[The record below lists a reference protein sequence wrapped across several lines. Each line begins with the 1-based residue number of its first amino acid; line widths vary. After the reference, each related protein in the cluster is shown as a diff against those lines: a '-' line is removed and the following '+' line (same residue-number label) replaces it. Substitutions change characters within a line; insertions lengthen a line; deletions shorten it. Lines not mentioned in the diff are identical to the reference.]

1 MKYNKPFIIAFLALS
16 ILGTPWLI
24 NSFPRTAYYLDNAF
38 NYVDRNIATVFL
50 NKPITISELQN
61 KYNSTPV
68 TKAKIRVLVMPGH
81 EPNYG
86 GAEYRDLKEREMT
99 VELAEYLRA
108 FLSNNPHYEVV
119 VPRDKNGWNPTF
131 QKFFDERWE
140 DIVLFLKNNK
150 NEMIRLVNNGAVTR
164 VYDGV
169 GHNAVPNDV
178 AIRLYGINKWVNE
191 NKIDIAIHI
200 HFNDYPRR
208 YQSQPGKYNGFA
220 IYVPERQYANSTT
233 TLAIAD
239 KVFKRLAKYNAISNL
254 PREDSGVV
262 EEQELIAIGSH
273 NTLDAPSMLI
283 EYGYI
288 YEPQFNDPKIKDATM
303 KDLAFQTYLGLQDFF
318 GGPNDISTAYDT
330 LMLPYKWSGDI
341 TKDKSNKE
349 DVLALQTALIA
360 DGFYPSKGKTKNDC
374 PRTGTFGPC
383 TIEALTNFQKIYD
396 INNEKGKVGQLTKS
410 VLNSRYS
417 LQLK

>member
-1 MKYNKPFIIAFLALS
+1 
-16 ILGTPWLI
+16 
-24 NSFPRTAYYLDNAF
+24 
-38 NYVDRNIATVFL
+38 
-50 NKPITISELQN
+50 
-61 KYNSTPV
+61 
-68 TKAKIRVLVMPGH
+68 
-81 EPNYG
+81 
-86 GAEYRDLKEREMT
+86 MT

-119 VPRDKNGWNPTF
+119 VPRDKNNWNPIF
-131 QKFFDERWE
+131 QKYFDEKWN
-140 DIVLFLKNNK
+140 DIVTFLKNNK
-150 NEMIRLVNNGAVTR
+150 NEMIRLVNNGVVTR
-164 VYDGV
+164 MSDGV
-169 GHNAVPNDV
+169 GHIAVPNDV

-208 YQSQPGKYNGFA
+208 YQNQPGKYNGFA
-220 IYVPERQYANSTT
+220 IYVPERQYSNSTT

-254 PREDSGVV
+254 PKEESGVI

-288 YEPQFNDPKIKDATM
+288 YEPQFNDPKIKEATM

-318 GGPNDISTAYDT
+318 GGENDISNAYDT

-349 DVLALQTALIA
+349 DVLALQTALIV

-383 TIEALTNFQKIYD
+383 TIEALTNFQKIYE
-396 INNEKGKVGQLTKS
+396 INNEKGRVGQLTKS